1 MLSIAYFLKP
11 VVVEA
16 IRHVL
21 QGLSSG
27 REVAETPVE
36 YVRKEEK
43 EEISNAPE
51 WDSGVNTASHNATS
65 SGQEDAEFMYDNDI
79 TSTITE
85 IEPVSDLETGARADD
100 TSDADV
106 VAGPNDWRF
115 VMIRSSPVRDLVN
128 HFNGLAQR

>member
-16 IRHVL
+16 IRQVL

-27 REVAETPVE
+27 RKVAETPVD
-36 YVRKEEK
+36 YVGQEEK
-43 EEISNAPE
+43 EEVSDAPG
-51 WDSGVNTASHNATS
+51 WDSGINTASHNATS
-65 SGQEDAEFMYDNDI
+65 SGQEGAEFMYD
-79 TSTITE
+79 STVTE
-85 IEPVSDLETGARADD
+85 IEPVFDLETGARADD

-128 HFNGLAQR
+128 HFEGLAQR